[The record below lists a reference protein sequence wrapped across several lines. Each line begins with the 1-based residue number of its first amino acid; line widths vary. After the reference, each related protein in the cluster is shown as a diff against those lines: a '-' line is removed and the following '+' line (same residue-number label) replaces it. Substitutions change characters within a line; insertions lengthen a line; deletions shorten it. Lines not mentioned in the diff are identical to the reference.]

1 MSLHGLIC
9 WLVGLIVCFPDYSLR
24 NVRSMK
30 LETSGRDKRGERGEG
45 GGPEIKASPAA
56 QAADGHFHASTAEE
70 EEEEEVPD
78 TRKS

>member
-1 MSLHGLIC
+1 
-9 WLVGLIVCFPDYSLR
+9 
-24 NVRSMK
+24 MK